1 MLPLF
6 CQQLGTWNRLS
17 PHCLVFQVSFCQIWA
32 LIIDARQLAPI
43 VHKCVTGF
51 LTKREKKGCLFIFIW
66 IHEIRGGRKE
76 KLPKR
81 LKVEVTAAKWWLN
94 KQLFPTKCFHHIQSA
109 KAQRNG
115 IKATTCKYRHALLR
129 NKNSEKYR
137 DSCYKQYAQCAITLN
152 CGLLTFGFFYISSQD
167 SGCLSRWPS
176 QSFTSQSGLWIW

>member
-17 PHCLVFQVSFCQIWA
+17 PHCLVFQVSFCQTWA

-66 IHEIRGGRKE
+66 IHEIQGGRKE

-115 IKATTCKYRHALLR
+115 IKATTCKYR
-129 NKNSEKYR
+129 
-137 DSCYKQYAQCAITLN
+137 QYAQCAITLK

-176 QSFTSQSGLWIW
+176 QSFTSQSDLWIW